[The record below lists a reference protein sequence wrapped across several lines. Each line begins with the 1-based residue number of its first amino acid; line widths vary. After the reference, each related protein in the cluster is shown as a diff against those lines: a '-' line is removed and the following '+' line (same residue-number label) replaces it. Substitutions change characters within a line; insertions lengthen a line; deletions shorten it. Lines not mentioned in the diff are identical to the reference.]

1 MAVASSRSAVGR
13 HPQERL
19 LRRRIS
25 LRCTTLPPQE
35 RPRAKV
41 SSRSAARDLL
51 QTPLC
56 FNGSCRK
63 ETSTTPQQKLPG
75 GNFAPANP
83 YFTSI
88 NSFSFPADSSS
99 IFFVSACVNFSNSPP
114 LSPPPPPHSPNAS
127 CFFQKPL
134 CKFSPGF
141 LPRSSVSKGIGT
153 RTTFP

>member
-25 LRCTTLPPQE
+25 RRCTPLPPQE

-56 FNGSCRK
+56 FNGSRRK
-63 ETSTTPQQKLPG
+63 ETSTTRNKNYPEGTSRRQTPTSLPSAPSLSLPIAPQ
-75 GNFAPANP
+75 
-83 YFTSI
+83 S
-88 NSFSFPADSSS
+88 SSFPPASTSP
-99 IFFVSACVNFSNSPP
+99 IRRATACGH
-114 LSPPPPPHSPNAS
+114 L
-127 CFFQKPL
+127 
-134 CKFSPGF
+134 
-141 LPRSSVSKGIGT
+141 
-153 RTTFP
+153 